1 VDEEFVRDA
10 VKRHF
15 EISNNLISE
24 EQMFTKKLFK
34 LSALLVVL
42 LVTFGALSFA
52 QTTYYVNN
60 DIGLDGYNGLSP
72 TVGAVP
78 TGPKRTIANAVSAAV
93 NGDIIIIAQTGSNY
107 TDDLSTGSKTLTFNS
122 SNGTPVVANITIGA
136 ATIFTGPIAVAGTL
150 TLTDA
155 VTGANNITINDG
167 GNIIRGAGS
176 VDVAPVFA
184 GKAALTYTATKTIGP
199 ELPTAAAVM
208 TNLTV
213 SGAITVTVN
222 RSIQMNGI
230 LAVNNASGILALAG
244 NTLTITNT
252 TATVNHDITGTVTA
266 TSGGGIVASTTTGT
280 VTFING
286 GKLPGLTTSA
296 TTGAVVVGGPVSM
309 TGSVIDNA
317 GALTLTTPTG
327 TSGITGS
334 LTNNGSGTVTVSA
347 TLTIGGN
354 VSNTSTG
361 VITFAA
367 VAIIVNGNVTN
378 SGALSNTDN
387 ATQIANAANISF
399 GNAAIII
406 GGTVTNSVS
415 FAGTTSGIAAN
426 AGGFLTSGNIAFAS
440 TTSAVTITGL
450 VTNSSTSTFTL
461 TGSAPNASILS
472 GNGSITFAN
481 TDHDVTFT
489 GGLINSS
496 SGFSFAGTLG
506 NGSVRFSGRTS
517 GAIAVGAGANVT
529 NNSSNTGAANGNIDF
544 TAAATGAVTVGG
556 AMSLNN
562 SAGTGLIILGTGN
575 ATITGTVSNART
587 ASAAE
592 IDFHNTATDVIV
604 GGLSQTGAGKI
615 VFTTTTGGITITTG
629 GVITVS
635 AGTISTLTT
644 SGAITVNGNYSQ
656 TGGTFSAAALT
667 TGGFSVTGSFSVS
680 GGTCDLTASGAS
692 NVSIAGDFSFTA
704 GTIALGGGT
713 RNFTLIGAN
722 AAMSTGVT
730 FTGGGNSTL
739 VFNRGISAQTLTMG
753 IDVKWPGNLNLNNT
767 FPAAPTFNL
776 VSGNLIVGGNALF
789 SAGGAVGG
797 VNLNDNTLV
806 VKGTTFTNN
815 SGYTGTANGFVSM
828 QGISGAQTINGSA
841 NFFNIEVDNAAGAIF
856 SDGTGAAVTFT
867 VTGTFNLANGIVGV
881 GAGPDVIALNNATTP
896 PTIVRNAG
904 SFAIGAA
911 TYVSTINVVYIGGS
925 KTMTNEMPV
934 SGTNKLVN
942 LTIATTGPSTVTVA
956 APFEFSGTLTVN
968 SGQTL
973 ALATFIATSNGSSI
987 VTNGSWTST
996 TGKIVLNKAGG
1007 TALTG
1012 AGALPQID
1020 VANGSMKNSITGTVG
1035 ITVGTT
1041 PNLSLVGATG
1051 NITLT
1056 LTAPTGTN
1064 PNIAG
1069 NLVTAAGSADTVTLG
1084 SNVIVAGVLTEA
1096 GGSIAL
1102 GANNLTVQGAGSSID
1117 GAATITGTGALV
1129 FNVTGNSNLTI
1140 TTSDATIAANVTLN
1154 LGASGNLL
1162 SLQANNLTIAG
1173 TLTLTKGTFDLVK
1186 NLTLTGNALGLTAN
1200 GSIANTGVLTFAP
1213 TTGTLTATLAG
1224 ATTFNNLTINGAV
1237 TLAGTSG
1244 ALTITTTLTHTAGL
1258 LTFADRDIITS
1269 TFTRT
1274 GGTYSATTGF
1284 LQVNTALT
1292 QGTGFSIPNLRINGT
1307 FTVGS
1312 AQNFSVTGTLHLLSG
1327 TLTHTVATVARLNI
1341 PVGGTVQVTAG
1352 LLDVAPVYAGGFN
1365 LTYTNTGAITTGKE
1379 WPTTGNVKTLTIG
1392 GSNTVT
1398 LATGS
1403 YTDSTGLVLTSGTFA
1418 IPTATTLTLAN
1429 GVAISKT
1436 GNATVTFAGT
1446 GAIVYAGSVDVTY
1459 TGTVADATG
1468 PELPTN
1474 ATALRN
1480 LTFTRT
1486 GNVVNFT
1493 TTNAQSIT
1501 VNGTL
1506 TIGND
1511 LSSSG
1516 TITALGNVTVAA
1528 DAVPNASSPSITGA
1542 ALTFSGTID
1551 QTFTVPAGTTNIGS
1565 ITINKLPASLLVR
1578 ASSVIISGGD
1588 LKCTGT
1594 VTFISGLVKTGA
1606 TNALV
1611 LTNGA
1616 GVSPVNVGF
1625 VRNVAA
1631 GGRSHVV
1638 GNVRQDLAYST
1649 SIVYAR
1655 NEFPVGDTLNY
1666 RPVALTFVST
1676 SGNSRFGV
1684 VATVSHT
1691 NSRPTG
1697 TAGLPITNGIADG
1710 IDLAKYPSFFWSIST
1725 DHDMGN
1731 TAFNLD
1737 LTAAGFNPAQIDIA
1751 DLGLNHVK
1759 IIRRSGIS
1767 TDTLNQWNL
1776 QGARDSYDNVIS
1788 AGVPTV
1794 IAIGA
1799 TSGLSQSGA
1808 IFTYGT
1814 KATLVVLNAIPN
1826 QTLTA
1831 VAPIFKQKLAS
1842 VFGGNTGTLTYSA
1855 VSGNNVIVSAAIV
1868 GNDTLKVVN
1877 LRPSSTPITITV
1889 TATDIDNSRI
1899 STTFTVTTSGVNVD
1913 DKANIIPTEFSL
1925 SQNYP
1930 NPFNPST
1937 TISFGLP
1944 RSSNVTLKVYNIL
1957 GEEVANLVN
1966 KVMPAGYQTVVFDA
1980 SKLAS
1985 GMYIYR
1991 LEAGSFVQV
2000 KKMMMLK

>member
-1 VDEEFVRDA
+1 M
-10 VKRHF
+10 HF

-24 EQMFTKKLFK
+24 EHMFTKKLFK

-60 DIGLDGYNGLSP
+60 DIGLDGYNGLSA
-72 TVGAVP
+72 TIGAVP
-78 TGPKRTIANAVSAAV
+78 TGPKRTIANAVAAAV
-93 NGDIIIIAQTGSNY
+93 NGDIIVIAQTGHDY
-107 TDDLSTGSKTLTFNS
+107 ADDLNTAGKTLTFNS
-122 SNGTPVVANITIGA
+122 SNGTPVVANIIIDA
-136 ATIFTGPIAVAGTL
+136 ATTFTGPVAVAGTL
-150 TLTDA
+150 TLTAA
-155 VTGANNITINDG
+155 VTNANNITINDG

-184 GKAALTYTATKTIGP
+184 GKATLTYTAAKTIGP
-199 ELPTAAAVM
+199 EMPTATTVL
-208 TNLTV
+208 TNFTV
-213 SGAITVTVN
+213 TGAITVTVN
-222 RSIQMNGI
+222 RSIQMSGT
-230 LAVNNASGILALAG
+230 LVVDNASGVLALAG

-252 TATVNHDITGTVTA
+252 TATVNHNITGTVTA
-266 TSGGGIVASTTTGT
+266 TSGGGIVASTTTGV

-286 GKLPGLTTSA
+286 GKLPSLTTSA
-296 TTGAVVVGGPVSM
+296 TSGSVVVNGPVSI
-309 TGSVIDNA
+309 TGSVTDNA

-327 TSGITGS
+327 ASGITGS
-334 LTNNGSGTVTVSA
+334 LTNSGSGTVTVSA

-354 VSNTSTG
+354 VANTATG
-361 VITFAA
+361 IITFAN
-367 VAIIVNGNVTN
+367 VNVTVNGNVVN

-387 ATQIANAANISF
+387 ATQIANKANILF
-399 GNAAIII
+399 GNAVITIV
-406 GGTVTNSVS
+406 GNVTNSVS
-415 FAGTTSGIAAN
+415 FAGTTTGTAAN
-426 AGGFLTSGNIAFAS
+426 AGGFLNSGNIAFAS
-440 TTSAVTITGL
+440 TGTAVAITGL
-450 VTNSSTSTFTL
+450 VTNSSTSTFSL
-461 TGSAPNASILS
+461 TGAAPDASVLS
-472 GNGSITFAN
+472 GNGDITFAN
-481 TDHDVTFT
+481 TGGNATFT
-489 GGLINSS
+489 GGLTNSS

-506 NGSVRFSGRTS
+506 NGTILFSARAAGTITV
-517 GAIAVGAGANVT
+517 ATGANVA
-529 NNSSNTGAANGNIDF
+529 NNSSNTKGANGNIDF
-544 TAAATGAVTVGG
+544 TATATGTVTIGG
-556 AMSLNN
+556 GVSMDN
-562 SAGTGLIILGTGN
+562 SAGEGKIIFGTGT
-575 ATITGTVSNART
+575 AAITGTVSNARS

-592 IDFHNTATDVIV
+592 IDFNNTATNVSV

-615 VFTTTTGGITITTG
+615 VFSTTTGAITITTG
-629 GVITVS
+629 GSIAIS

-644 SGAITVNGNYSQ
+644 SGAITVNGSYAQS
-656 TGGTFSAAALT
+656 GGTFSAAVLT
-667 TGGFSVTGSFSVS
+667 TGGFSVTGSFTVS

-692 NVSIAGDFSFTA
+692 NVSVAGDFSFTA
-704 GTIALGGGT
+704 GTIKLGGRTG
-713 RNFTLIGAN
+713 NVTLTGATTT
-722 AAMSTGVT
+722 MSTGVA
-730 FTGGGNSTL
+730 FTGGAATTL
-739 VFNRGISAQTLTMG
+739 IFNRGISAQTLTTG
-753 IDVKWPGNLNLNNT
+753 IDVLWPGNLNLNNT

-776 VSGNLIVGGNALF
+776 VNGNFIVGGTVIF

-806 VKGTTFTNN
+806 VKGASFTNN

-828 QGISGAQTINGSA
+828 QGISGQQTINGSE

-856 SDGTGAAVTFT
+856 SDGTGTAVTYT
-867 VTGTFNLANGIVGV
+867 VTGTFNLAQGSVAV

-904 SFAIGAA
+904 TFAGAA
-911 TYVSTINVVYIGGS
+911 TYVSTINVIYIGAS

-934 SGTNKLVN
+934 SGSNKLVN
-942 LTIATTGPSTVTVA
+942 LTIATTGTSTVTAV
-956 APFEFSGTLTVN
+956 APFEFSGTLTIN

-987 VTNGSWTST
+987 VTNGSWTSS
-996 TGKIVLNKAGG
+996 TGKIILNKAGG

-1020 VANGSMKNSITGTVG
+1020 VANGSLKNSITGTVG

-1051 NITLT
+1051 NITLS

-1084 SNVIVAGVLTEA
+1084 SNVIVAGVLTHL
-1096 GGSIAL
+1096 GGSVAL
-1102 GANNLTVQGAGSSID
+1102 GSNNLTVKGAGSTID
-1117 GAATITGTGALV
+1117 GATTITGAGALV

-1140 TTSDATIAANVTLN
+1140 STSDATIAANVTLN
-1154 LGASGNLL
+1154 LNAGGNLL
-1162 SLQANNLTIAG
+1162 TLGTNNLTIAG
-1173 TLTLTKGTFDLVK
+1173 TLTLTQGTFDLVK

-1258 LTFADRDIITS
+1258 LTFADRDIITN

-1327 TLTHTVATVARLNI
+1327 TLTHTVTSARLNI
-1341 PVGGTVQVTAG
+1341 PVGGTVQVTGGA
-1352 LLDVAPVYAGGFN
+1352 LDVAPVYAGGYN
-1365 LTYTNTGAITTGKE
+1365 LTYTLLAASTLPTGKE
-1379 WPTTGNVKTLTIG
+1379 WPTTGNVKTLTING
-1392 GSNTVT
+1392 ANATTSIIQ

-1403 YTDSTGLVLTSGTFA
+1403 YTDSTALVLTKGVLDLVSSA
-1418 IPTATTLTLAN
+1418 RTLTLAN
-1429 GVAISKT
+1429 GVVISKT
-1436 GNATVTFAGT
+1436 GNAS
-1446 GAIVYAGSVDVTY
+1446 IVLNSGVLAYAGSVDVIY
-1459 TGTVADATG
+1459 NGTVTDATG
-1468 PELPTN
+1468 PELPTS
-1474 ATALRN
+1474 ATALGN
-1480 LTFTRT
+1480 LTITRT
-1486 GNVVNFT
+1486 GNVANFT
-1493 TTNAQSIT
+1493 TTNAQNIT

-1511 LSSSG
+1511 LASSG
-1516 TITALGNVTVAA
+1516 TITALGNIIVAA

-1542 ALTFSGTID
+1542 ALTFSGTLD
-1551 QTFTVPAGTTNIGS
+1551 QNFTIPAGTTSIAN
-1565 ITINKLPASLLVR
+1565 ITINKPFSLLVPVK
-1578 ASSVIISGGD
+1578 SLIISGGD
-1588 LKCTGT
+1588 LKVTGT
-1594 VTFISGLVKTGA
+1594 VTFISGLIKTGA

-1611 LTNGA
+1611 LTNGGGIA
-1616 GVSPVNVGF
+1616 PVNVGY

-1631 GGRSHVV
+1631 GAKSHVV
-1638 GNVRQDLAYST
+1638 GNVRQDLQYSQ
-1649 SIVYAR
+1649 SIVYGR
-1655 NEFPVGDTLNY
+1655 NEFPVGDTINY
-1666 RPVALTFVST
+1666 RPAALTFVS
-1676 SGNSRFGV
+1676 SGASTTTPNRYGV
-1684 VATVSHT
+1684 IATVSHT
-1691 NSRPTG
+1691 NTRPTG

-1710 IDLAKYPSFFWSIST
+1710 IDLAKYPSFFWSIMT

-1731 TAFNLD
+1731 TAFNLG
-1737 LTAAGFNPAQIDIA
+1737 LTAAGYNPAQLDIA

-1759 IIRRSGIS
+1759 IIRRSGFAV
-1767 TDTLNQWNL
+1767 DTLNQWNL

-1794 IAIGA
+1794 DAINA
-1799 TSGLSQSGA
+1799 TSGLSQAGA

-1814 KATLVVLNAIPN
+1814 KSTLVVATVISDK
-1826 QTLTA
+1826 TLDDQPVSHRTLK
-1831 VAPIFKQKLAS
+1831 IKLTG
-1842 VFGGNTGTLTYSA
+1842 VFGGNTGTLTYTASSA
-1855 VSGNNVIVSAAIV
+1855 NTAFVTTSIIAP
-1868 GNDTLKVVN
+1868 DTLVIKGITAGGPVVVKVVGKD
-1877 LRPSSTPITITV
+1877 V
-1889 TATDIDNSRI
+1889 DNSQI
-1899 STTFTVTTSGVNVD
+1899 STTFNVTVTGLTGVDVVSE
-1913 DKANIIPTEFSL
+1913 IPKEFSL

-1937 TISFGLP
+1937 TISYGLP
-1944 RSSNVTLKVYNIL
+1944 NASNVSLKIYNIL
-1957 GEEVANLVN
+1957 GEQVASLVN
-1966 KVMPAGYQTVVFDA
+1966 KAMPAGYHTVTFDA

-1991 LEAGSFVQV
+1991 IEAGSFVQV